1 MTTAKWKRKIGRKN
15 YEKYIHSYE
24 QPSKVDEDEFVSPS
38 KSYKF
43 LWKENENAQ
52 VNASNSIINHVL
64 FA

>member
-38 KSYKF
+38 K
-43 LWKENENAQ
+43 WKENENAQ